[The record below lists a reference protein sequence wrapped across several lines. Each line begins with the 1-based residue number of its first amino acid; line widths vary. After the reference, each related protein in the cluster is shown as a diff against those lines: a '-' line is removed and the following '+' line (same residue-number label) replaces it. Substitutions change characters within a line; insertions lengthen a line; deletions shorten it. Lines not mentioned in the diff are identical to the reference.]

1 MIALSSTEN
10 HIMTKPLY
18 DHDCDHCTFLGTVHY
33 NGDWHD
39 LYVCRNSVLARNGD
53 DGPEYSFAPFEYA
66 RSGILAIAAKLA
78 TDS

>member
-1 MIALSSTEN
+1 
-10 HIMTKPLY
+10 MTKPLY

-33 NGDWHD
+33 SGDWHD

-53 DGPEYSFAPFEYA
+53 DGPECSSAPFEYA